1 VDQERPFVSIIIPTY
16 ARPRQLKLCLRSIA
30 RLEYPRSRFEV
41 IVVDDGSETLP
52 ETIVDSFRSR
62 FATTLLSQT
71 HAGPA
76 AARDTGAAHAKGEL
90 LAFTDDDCRPADDWL
105 QTLAARSATTPHCA
119 IGGRTLNAL
128 SRNVYSAASQLVIE
142 FVYTHYN
149 ANPNQA
155 RFFATNN
162 LAVPAEQFHLLD
174 GFDAVSFPFAS
185 EDRDFCDRWL
195 QSGHRMIYAPEAV
208 VYHAHALTL
217 RSFWQ
222 QHFEYGRGAFRFHQA
237 RARRGSGGFMKE
249 FAFHLNL
256 PQLLRHSFPSVGEQR
271 AMSLAALLVVWQIA
285 NAAGFVWEGTN

>member
-1 VDQERPFVSIIIPTY
+1 VEQELPFVSIIIPTY
-16 ARPRQLKLCLRSIA
+16 DRPRQLNLCLRSIA
-30 RLEYPRSRFEV
+30 HLAYPRSRFEV

-52 ETIVDSFRSR
+52 EPIVDSFRSR

-71 HAGPA
+71 NAGPA
-76 AARDTGAAHAKGEL
+76 AARNTGAAQARGEL
-90 LAFTDDDCRPADDWL
+90 LAFTDDDCRPAADWL
-105 QTLAARSATTPHCA
+105 QTLAARSASTPHCA

-142 FVYTHYN
+142 FVYAYYN

-162 LAVPAEQFHLLD
+162 LAVPTEQFRLLD
-174 GFDAVSFPFAS
+174 GFDAASFPFAS

-195 QSGHRMIYAPEAV
+195 QHGYRMIYAPEAV

-217 RSFWQ
+217 RSYWE
-222 QHFEYGRGAFRFHQA
+222 QHFEYGRGAFRFHRA

-249 FAFHLNL
+249 FAFHMNL
-256 PQLLRHSFPSVGEQR
+256 PRLLRHSFPPRGGPG
-271 AMSLAALLVVWQIA
+271 AMSLAALLVLWQIA